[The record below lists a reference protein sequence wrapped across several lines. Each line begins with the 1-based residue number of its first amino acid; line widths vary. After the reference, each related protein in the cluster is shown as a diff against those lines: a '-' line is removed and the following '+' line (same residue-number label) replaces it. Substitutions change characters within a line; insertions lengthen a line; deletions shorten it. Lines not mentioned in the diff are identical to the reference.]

1 MSPILMAYLPEVHCY
16 AIFPFVKSTH
26 LKRRPTEMLYTFT
39 LHFEATTPD
48 YFITLSIPNL
58 LKPTGNFTYHNV

>member
-1 MSPILMAYLPEVHCY
+1 MSPILMVYLPEAHYY

-39 LHFEATTPD
+39 LHF
-48 YFITLSIPNL
+48 
-58 LKPTGNFTYHNV
+58 